1 MFKLLSKPT
10 TNYKANKNITIG
22 YNTFYLSLAHSDIS
36 GYNVCAYANK
46 LKAKENNKN
55 KSFCSSVCVGYNGFA
70 QIYKNVMKSRVK
82 KTKLFFEDQSLFME
96 YLTKDIEK
104 AIKQSINKGLI
115 PTFRLNAYSDIKW
128 ENIKIKLDYNL
139 LNKGI
144 IKIIGDTQIGSFF
157 NIFEIFPDVKFYD
170 YTKIPNRTTP
180 NNYELTY
187 SYWGNK
193 KHLNKEIN
201 TNKNVAI
208 VFDKLPTKYKNKLVI
223 NGDKTDLRLKD
234 NDGSNIVV
242 GLKFKGSKQALKD
255 GIKEGFVIDTS
266 K

>member
-10 TNYKANKNITIG
+10 KNYKSNKNITIG
-22 YNTFYLSLAHSDIS
+22 YNTYYLSLAHSDIS
-36 GYNVCAYANK
+36 GHNVCAYANK
-46 LKAKENNKN
+46 LKAKESNKN

-96 YLTKDIEK
+96 YLIKDIEK
-104 AIKQSINKGLI
+104 AIKQSIKKGLI
-115 PTFRLNAYSDIKW
+115 PTFRLNAYSDIKY
-128 ENIKIKLDYNL
+128 ENIKINHN
-139 LNKGI
+139 NKEYL
-144 IKIIGDTQIGSFF
+144 
-157 NIFEIFPDVKFYD
+157 NIFEIFKDVKFYD

-187 SYWGNK
+187 SFWGNK
-193 KHLNKEIN
+193 KHLNEEIN

-208 VFDKLPTKYKNKLVI
+208 VFDKLPTKYKNKPVI

-234 NDGSNIVV
+234 NDGSNVVV
-242 GLKFKGSKQALKD
+242 GLKFKGSKQALKN
-255 GIKEGFVIDTS
+255 GINEGFVIDT
-266 K
+266 KTLIKNDIKRTLELD